1 MKEYRIL
8 SPSGILGYGFP
19 EESFRRGVEMHPDL
33 IACDGGS
40 TDPGPYYLG
49 SGKPFTNETAVE
61 RDLRL
66 MLDAAMELHIP
77 LVIGTAGGSGADV
90 HVAREVGIVRRI
102 AAEKGYSFKMAVI
115 SAELDKHFLKEEL
128 AAGHIRPLGPVDP
141 LTEKDIDE
149 STGIVAQMGVEP
161 IIEALKAGAQ
171 VILCGRCYDP
181 AAFAAPAILA
191 GYDRALAVHL
201 GKILECAAICAVP
214 GSACDCVIGCLR
226 EDSFTVEPL
235 NPARKCT
242 PLSVSAHT
250 LYEKSDPC
258 LLPGPGGTL
267 DLRNCIFEAEGD
279 RCTRVSGSR
288 FIPEEKSTVK
298 LEGARLTGYRT
309 ISVCGNR
316 DALFIRELDTI
327 LADVKQTTAENFS
340 AQDFK
345 YELSF
350 IVYGRDGVM
359 GPLEPA
365 PVPEGH
371 EVGIII
377 DAVADTQ
384 EHADAVCAVARS
396 TMLHYGYRGRIA
408 TAGNLAFPFSPSDLK
423 AGSVYTFSV
432 YHLLESDDP
441 ASLFPRTY
449 LFFENGEEVPEKEIM
464 NGEIT
469 EQRIQ
474 ELKIED
480 RGVTEQRIQEL
491 KTQVQDGNTAE
502 CSALTG
508 RETPGPDDS
517 GSAKECADA
526 VSVNAPV
533 SKYRLRDIAS
543 VIRTKNSGPY
553 ELTMDIMFKEEELYR
568 RAEAANIIS
577 VPLIAELY
585 HIPENE
591 VLKIVYFPKAK
602 AIKATI
608 VRPIASGALG
618 ERDVYGAQQHAPLMD
633 LVVEM

>member
-1 MKEYRIL
+1 MKEFRIL

-19 EESFRRGVEMHPDL
+19 EESFRRGVEMRPDL

-49 SGKPFTNETAVE
+49 SGQPFTNETAVE

-77 LVIGTAGGSGADV
+77 LIVGTAGGSGADV
-90 HVAREVGIVRRI
+90 HVAREVGIVQRI

-115 SAELDKHFLKEEL
+115 SAQFDKEFLKNEL
-128 AAGHIRPLGPVDP
+128 AADRIRPLGPVSP
-141 LTEKDIDE
+141 LTEKDIDD
-149 STGIVAQMGVEP
+149 STVIVAQMGIEP
-161 IIEALKAGAQ
+161 IMEALKEGAQ
-171 VILCGRCYDP
+171 VIFCGRCYDP

-214 GSACDCVIGCLR
+214 GSACDCVFGCLG
-226 EDSFTVEPL
+226 EDFFTVEPL
-235 NPARKCT
+235 NPTRKCT

-267 DLRNCIFEAEGD
+267 DLRECVFEAEGE
-279 RCTRVSGSR
+279 RRTRVMGSR
-288 FIPEEKSTVK
+288 FIPDEKRTVK

-309 ISVCGNR
+309 VSVCGNR
-316 DALFIRELDTI
+316 DVLFIRELDTI
-327 LADVKQTTAENFS
+327 LADVKRITEKNFS
-340 AQDFK
+340 AQDFR

-359 GPLEPA
+359 GPLEPV
-365 PVPEGH
+365 PSPEGH
-371 EVGIII
+371 EVGIVI

-396 TMLHYGYRGRIA
+396 TMLHYGYKGRIA
-408 TAGNLAFPFSPSDLK
+408 TAGNLAFPFSPSDFK
-423 AGSVYTFSV
+423 AGAVYTFSV

-441 ASLFPRTY
+441 ASLFPRRY
-449 LFFENGEEVPEKEIM
+449 LFFENGKEVSEQEYIPTDYFSVTGTKMLNPDSFGMVKDDTDAGTDRKDADEENCEAVGNVQEKNE
-464 NGEIT
+464 
-469 EQRIQ
+469 
-474 ELKIED
+474 
-480 RGVTEQRIQEL
+480 
-491 KTQVQDGNTAE
+491 
-502 CSALTG
+502 SA
-508 RETPGPDDS
+508 RNS
-517 GSAKECADA
+517 
-526 VSVNAPV
+526 VSE
-533 SKYRLRDIAS
+533 YRLRDIAS

-568 RAEAANIIS
+568 RAEAANIINA
-577 VPLIAELY
+577 PLIARLY
-585 HIPENE
+585 HIPEDE

-602 AIKATI
+602 AIKTTI

-633 LVVEM
+633 LVVKM